1 MENPGDFRFCGR
13 CGAPL
18 ERAREVRKTVTVLF
32 CDLTGSTA
40 MGERLDPEAVRATMR
55 RYYEESRQVLERH
68 GGTVE
73 KFIGDAVMAVFGVP
87 QAHEDDALRA
97 VRAAA
102 ELVEAVTALGLEPR
116 VGVNTGEVVAGE
128 GESLV
133 VGDAVNVAARLEQVA
148 EPGEILIGAETSRLV
163 RDAVRVEPVELALK
177 GKSAPVDAFRLLGV
191 DPTAPGLE
199 RHLDSPLV
207 GRQRE
212 LQRLKDDFE
221 HAAERHSSQLFT
233 LLGPAGVG
241 KSRLVAE
248 FMRDVGDSARVVT
261 GRCLHYGEGI
271 TYWPLV
277 EVLLQLGA
285 DAEAVLGK
293 ATPAEA
299 AVATRHVLESE
310 ALERPLVVIF
320 DDIQWAEP
328 TFLELVE
335 HVADWSRG
343 AAIFLLCIARP
354 ELLEL
359 QPSWGGGKPNAT
371 SLLLEPLGTG
381 DASSLIDN
389 LIGETEL
396 SDATRTRILEAS
408 QGNPLFVEEMLLMIR
423 ESGGDGEVEVP
434 PTIQALLQARIDRL
448 ASAERSVIERGS
460 VEGEVFH
467 RLPVAE
473 LASQQVRSDLD
484 GHLKRLIRNE
494 LIRPEPARLP
504 GDDAFRF
511 RHLLIR
517 DAAYESLPKE
527 TRADLHERFAL
538 WVEEHV
544 QLVEQDEIVGY
555 HLEQAV
561 KYQRELGRDEP
572 QLARHA
578 SERLSA
584 SGRAA
589 LMRGDNR
596 AAASLLERAVDLLPA
611 GDPAR
616 LELLPHLADARMDL
630 GQFER
635 VVLPIE
641 ELEAAGDER
650 WSAYAAVIRPMYGAF
665 SGADRSLEESREE
678 ILDAIETLRRLG
690 DDAGLAR
697 AYSVLGSV
705 HWTNCRA
712 RDAGV
717 AFREAL
723 AHALEAGDPL
733 LAEGARE
740 MLVTLNSHGPTP
752 RAEAEA
758 EIERVR
764 ADARGL
770 IVASSANRALGRLAA
785 MGGHFDEA
793 RVLVER
799 GRNVLREAGST
810 IWYLATS
817 QAPAQVEELAGNYE
831 VALQVLREAFD
842 ELDALGEHA
851 FTSTNAMIMSSLLCR
866 LDREEEAA
874 EWIEIAR
881 RLSPASDIATLA
893 GVDYVEAIVLAR
905 RGELDAAHERA
916 ERALRQAEKSDFWDL
931 RAGSREA
938 AAEVMERSGR
948 PADARRLLE
957 EARAIYEE
965 KGVTVRVER
974 LDALLAEL

>member
-13 CGAPL
+13 CRAPL
-18 ERAREVRKTVTVLF
+18 EPAREVRKTVTVLF

-55 RYYEESRQVLERH
+55 RYYEESRHVLERH

-102 ELVEAVTALGLEPR
+102 ELVEAVKALGLEPR

-128 GESLV
+128 GDSLV

-148 EPGEILIGAETSRLV
+148 DPGEILIGAETSGLV
-163 RDAVRVEPVELALK
+163 RDAVRVEPVELSLK
-177 GKSAPVDAFRLLGV
+177 GKSAPVDAFRLLAV
-191 DPTAPGLE
+191 DPSAPGLE
-199 RHLDSPLV
+199 RRLDSPLV

-212 LQRLKDDFE
+212 LRRLNDDFG
-221 HAAERHSSQLFT
+221 HAVEQRSSQLFT

-248 FMRDVGDSARVVT
+248 FKRDVGDRARIVT

-285 DAEAVLGK
+285 DAEAVLGMP
-293 ATPAEA
+293 TPAEA
-299 AVATRHVLESE
+299 AVATRHVLETE
-310 ALERPLVVIF
+310 ALERPLVVVF

-335 HVADWSRG
+335 HIVDWSRG
-343 AAIFLLCIARP
+343 AAIFLLCVARP

-359 QPSWGGGKPNAT
+359 QPSWGGGKANAT
-371 SLLLEPLGTG
+371 SLLLEPLAEEE
-381 DASSLIDN
+381 ASSLIDN
-389 LIGETEL
+389 LLGGHEL

-408 QGNPLFVEEMLLMIR
+408 QGNPLFVEEMLLMLR
-423 ESGGDGEVEVP
+423 ESGGDGQVEVP

-448 ASAERSVIERGS
+448 AAPERSVIERGS

-484 GHLKRLIRNE
+484 GHLKRLIQNE

-544 QLVEQDEIVGY
+544 QLVEEDEIVGY
-555 HLEQAV
+555 HFEQAV
-561 KYQRELGRDEP
+561 KYRRELGRDDP
-572 QLARHA
+572 QLAARA
-578 SERLSA
+578 AERLA
-584 SGRAA
+584 AAGRAA
-589 LMRGDNR
+589 LLRGDNR
-596 AAASLLERAVDLLPA
+596 AAATLLERAADLRPA
-611 GDPAR
+611 GEPAR
-616 LELLPHLADARMDL
+616 LELLLLLADALLDL
-630 GQFER
+630 GRFDG
-635 VVLPIE
+635 VLTILE
-641 ELEAAGDER
+641 ELEGADDDEWIAHAA
-650 WSAYAAVIRPMYGAF
+650 ILRPMYGAF
-665 SGADRSLEESREE
+665 SGAGSLAESRDD
-678 ILDAIETLRRLG
+678 ILWAIETFRRT
-690 DDAGLAR
+690 DDHGGLAR
-697 AYSVLGSV
+697 AFTVLGNL

-712 RDAGV
+712 ADAGV
-717 AFREAL
+717 AHREAL
-723 AHALEAGDPL
+723 SHATKAGDPL
-733 LAEGARE
+733 LAEGVRE
-740 MLVTLNSHGPTP
+740 LLVTMNSHGPAP
-752 RAEAEA
+752 VAQAEAE
-758 EIERVR
+758 VR
-764 ADARGL
+764 RLRKEARGL
-770 IVASSANRALGRLAA
+770 VVESAADRALGRLAA
-785 MGGHFDEA
+785 MRGDLDEA
-793 RVLVER
+793 RALAER
-799 GRNVLREAGST
+799 GRNALRDAGSI

-817 QAPAQVEELAGNYE
+817 QAPAEIEEISGNYE
-831 VALQVLREAFD
+831 AALEIVREGF
-842 ELDALGEHA
+842 EQLDALGEHA
-851 FTSTNAMIMSSLLCR
+851 FASTNAMIISTLLCK
-866 LDREEEAA
+866 LGREDEAVP
-874 EWIEIAR
+874 WIDAAR
-881 RLSPASDIATLA
+881 RLSPASDVATLA
-893 GVDYVEAIVLAR
+893 GVDYAEAIVLAR
-905 RGELDAAHERA
+905 QGDLEQAQEL
-916 ERALRQAEKSDFWDL
+916 ALRTVEQAEATDFWHL
-931 RAGSREA
+931 RGNAHEA

-948 PADARRLLE
+948 SAEARELLE
-957 EARAIYEE
+957 RARAVYDE
-965 KGVTVRVER
+965 KGVAVEVAR

>member
-1 MENPGDFRFCGR
+1 MENPVDFRFCGR

-18 ERAREVRKTVTVLF
+18 ERGREVRKTVTVLF

-40 MGERLDPEAVRATMR
+40 MGERLDPEAIRATMR

-102 ELVEAVTALGLEPR
+102 ELVAAVKALGLEPR

-128 GESLV
+128 DDSLV
-133 VGDAVNVAARLEQVA
+133 VGDAVNVAARLEQMA
-148 EPGEILIGAETSRLV
+148 DPGEILIGAETSQLV
-163 RDAVRVEPVELALK
+163 RDAVRLEPVELALK
-177 GKSAPVDAFRLLGV
+177 GKSAPVAAFRLLEV

-221 HAAERHSSQLFT
+221 HAVSQSSSQLFT

-248 FMRDVGDSARVVT
+248 FMRDVGDRARVAS

-277 EVLLQLGA
+277 EVLLQLDA
-285 DAEAVLGK
+285 DAEAVLGMP
-293 ATPAEA
+293 TPAEA
-299 AVATRHVLESE
+299 AVATRHVLETE
-310 ALERPLVVIF
+310 ALERPLVVVF

-335 HVADWSRG
+335 HVVDWSRG
-343 AAIFLLCIARP
+343 AAIFLLCVARP

-371 SLLLEPLGTG
+371 SLLLEPLAEGE
-381 DASSLIDN
+381 ASSLIDN
-389 LIGETEL
+389 LLGETEL
-396 SDATRTRILEAS
+396 SDATRARILAAS
-408 QGNPLFVEEMLLMIR
+408 QGNPLFVEEMLLMLR

-448 ASAERSVIERGS
+448 AAAERSVIERGS

-473 LASQQVRSDLD
+473 LASQQVRGDLD
-484 GHLKRLIRNE
+484 GHLKKLIRNE

-544 QLVEQDEIVGY
+544 RLVEQDEIVGY

-561 KYQRELGRDEP
+561 KYRRELGRDDL

-578 SERLSA
+578 SDRLA
-584 SGRAA
+584 VAGRAA
-589 LMRGDNR
+589 LVRGDNPAAGTLIER
-596 AAASLLERAVDLLPA
+596 AAELLPA

-616 LELLPHLADARMDL
+616 LPLLPPLADARIDL
-630 GQFER
+630 GRFED
-635 VVLPIE
+635 VLLAIQ
-641 ELEAAGDER
+641 ELDAVGDER
-650 WSAYAAVIRPMYGAF
+650 WSAYAAVLRPMVDAF
-665 SGADRSLEESREE
+665 SGTGSLEESRDD
-678 ILDAIETLRRLG
+678 ITAAIATFRRLG
-690 DDAGLAR
+690 DEAGLAR
-697 AYSVLGSV
+697 ALIVLGNL

-712 RDAGV
+712 GDAAAV
-717 AFREAL
+717 YREAL
-723 AHALEAGDPL
+723 EHADRAGDPL
-733 LAEGARE
+733 LADGARE
-740 MLVTLNSHGPTP
+740 MLVTTNTHGPTP
-752 RAEAEA
+752 VPEAEA
-758 EIERVR
+758 EVR
-764 ADARGL
+764 RLREHARGL
-770 IVASSANRALGRLAA
+770 IVTSSADRALGRLAA
-785 MGGHFDEA
+785 MRGDWDEA
-793 RVLVER
+793 RVFVER
-799 GRNVLREAGST
+799 GRGALQEAGSV
-810 IWYLATS
+810 IWFAATS
-817 QAPAQVEELAGNYE
+817 QAPAQLEELAGNYE
-831 VALQVLREAFD
+831 GAMQILRATFEQ
-842 ELDALGEHA
+842 LDSLGEHA
-851 FTSTNAMIMSSLLCR
+851 FASTHAIIIGSLLCR
-866 LDREEEAA
+866 LGREDEAV
-874 EWIEIAR
+874 EWIEVAR
-881 RLSPASDIATLA
+881 RLSPVSDIATLG
-893 GVDYVEAIVLAR
+893 GVDCVEAIVLAR
-905 RGELDAAHERA
+905 HGELDAAQELA
-916 ERALRQAEKSDFWDL
+916 QRALDTAEQTDFWDQ
-931 RAGSREA
+931 RGRSREA

-948 PADARRLLE
+948 PNEQRKLLE
-957 EARAIYEE
+957 EALAVYEQ
-965 KGVTVRVER
+965 KGVTVEVER
-974 LDALLAEL
+974 LRRLLAEL

>member
-1 MENPGDFRFCGR
+1 M
-13 CGAPL
+13 
-18 ERAREVRKTVTVLF
+18 LF

-40 MGERLDPEAVRATMR
+40 MGERLDPEALRTTMR
-55 RYYEESRQVLERH
+55 TYYEESRQVLERH

-102 ELVEAVTALGLEPR
+102 ELVEAVAALGLEPR

-128 GESLV
+128 GDSLV

-163 RDAVRVEPVELALK
+163 RDAVRLEPVELELK
-177 GKSAPVDAFRLLGV
+177 GKSAPVDAFRLIEI
-191 DPTAPGLE
+191 DPTAAGLE

-207 GRQRE
+207 GRRRE

-221 HAAERHSSQLFT
+221 HALEQRSSQLFT

-248 FMRDVGDSARVVT
+248 FMRDVDGRARVVT
-261 GRCLHYGEGI
+261 GRCLPYGEGI

-285 DAEAVLGK
+285 DAEAVLGMP
-293 ATPAEA
+293 TPAEA
-299 AVATRHVLESE
+299 AVATRHVLEQE

-371 SLLLEPLGTG
+371 SLLLEPLGEG

-389 LIGETEL
+389 LLGDTAL

-423 ESGGDGEVEVP
+423 ESGADGEIEVP

-448 ASAERSVIERGS
+448 AAAERSVIERGS

-473 LASQQVRSDLD
+473 LASLQVRSDLD

-555 HLEQAV
+555 HFEQAV
-561 KYQRELGRDEP
+561 KYRRELGRDDV

-578 SERLSA
+578 SERMA
-584 SGRAA
+584 AAGRAA
-589 LMRGDNR
+589 LVRGDNR
-596 AAASLLERAVDLLPA
+596 AAASLIDRATQLLPA

-616 LELLPHLADARMDL
+616 LPLLPPLADARLDL
-630 GQFER
+630 GRFDD
-635 VVLPIE
+635 VLTAIQ
-641 ELEAAGDER
+641 ELESAGDER
-650 WSAYAAVIRPMYGAF
+650 WAAYGAVIRPMYGAF
-665 SGADRSLEESREE
+665 SGADRSLEESRDD
-678 ILDAIETLRRLG
+678 ILRAIETLGRAG

-697 AYSVLGSV
+697 AYTVLGAL

-712 RDAGV
+712 ADAGV
-717 AFREAL
+717 AYRQAL
-723 AHALEAGDPL
+723 AHAERAGDPL

-740 MLVTLNSHGPTP
+740 LLVTMNSHGPTP

-758 EIERVR
+758 EVKRLR
-764 ADARGL
+764 AHARG
-770 IVASSANRALGRLAA
+770 VAVESSADRALGRLAA
-785 MGGHFDEA
+785 MRGDFDEA

-799 GRNVLREAGST
+799 GRSALKEAGSN
-810 IWYLATS
+810 IWYFATS
-817 QAPAQVEELAGNYE
+817 QAPSQVEELAGNYE
-831 VALQVLREAFD
+831 AALAILSEGFD
-842 ELDALGEHA
+842 QLDALGEHA
-851 FTSTNAMIMSSLLCR
+851 FTSTNAMIISSLLCR
-866 LDREEEAA
+866 LGREDEAA
-874 EWIEIAR
+874 DWIERAR
-881 RLSPASDIATLA
+881 RLSPASDVATLA
-893 GVDYVEAIVLAR
+893 GVDYIEAMVLSR
-905 RGELDAAHERA
+905 RGELDAAQELA
-916 ERALRQAEKSDFWDL
+916 QRALEQAEKTDFWDL
-931 RAGSREA
+931 RAHSREA

-948 PADARRLLE
+948 EAEAHALLE
-957 EARAIYEE
+957 EALAVYED
-965 KGVTVRVER
+965 KGVDVEVDR
-974 LDALLAEL
+974 LRSLLAKL

>member
-1 MENPGDFRFCGR
+1 
-13 CGAPL
+13 
-18 ERAREVRKTVTVLF
+18 
-32 CDLTGSTA
+32 
-40 MGERLDPEAVRATMR
+40 
-55 RYYEESRQVLERH
+55 
-68 GGTVE
+68 
-73 KFIGDAVMAVFGVP
+73 
-87 QAHEDDALRA
+87 
-97 VRAAA
+97 
-102 ELVEAVTALGLEPR
+102 
-116 VGVNTGEVVAGE
+116 VNTGEVVAGE
-128 GESLV
+128 GEALV

-177 GKSAPVDAFRLLGV
+177 GKSAPVDAFRLLRV

-221 HAAERHSSQLFT
+221 RAVEQRSSQLFT
-233 LLGPAGVG
+233 LLGAAGVG

-277 EVLLQLGA
+277 EVLMQLDA
-285 DAEAVLGK
+285 DVETVLGM

-299 AVATRHVLESE
+299 SVATRHVLENE

-335 HVADWSRG
+335 HIVDWSRG

-371 SLLLEPLGTG
+371 SLLLEPLGEG

-389 LIGETEL
+389 LIGEVAL
-396 SDATRTRILEAS
+396 SAATRTRILDAS

-423 ESGGDGEVEVP
+423 ESGGEGEVEVP
-434 PTIQALLQARIDRL
+434 PTIQALLQARIDHL
-448 ASAERSVIERGS
+448 AAPERSVIERGS

-561 KYQRELGRDEP
+561 RYRRELGRDEP
-572 QLARHA
+572 KLARHA
-578 SERLSA
+578 SERLA
-584 SGRAA
+584 AAGRAA
-589 LMRGDNR
+589 FERGDNR
-596 AAASLLERAVDLLPA
+596 AAGTLLERAVEIVPPGDPRSLPLLPTLT
-611 GDPAR
+611 DAR
-616 LELLPHLADARMDL
+616 LDL
-630 GQFER
+630 GRFDDA
-635 VVLPIE
+635 LASIE
-641 ELEAAGDER
+641 ELDRAGHER
-650 WSAYAAVIRPMYGAF
+650 WSAYAAVLRPMYGAL
-665 SGADRSLEESREE
+665 SGAGSLEESRDD
-678 ILDAIETLRRLG
+678 IDSAADAFRRLG

-697 AYSVLGSV
+697 ALTVLGNLE
-705 HWTNCRA
+705 WTSCC
-712 RDAGV
+712 AG
-717 AFREAL
+717 AAAIAYREAL
-723 AHALEAGDPL
+723 SHAERAGDPL

-740 MLVTLNSHGPTP
+740 MLVTTNTHGPTA
-752 RAEAEA
+752 RAEAEVEVERLRA
-758 EIERVR
+758 E
-764 ADARGL
+764 ARGL
-770 IVASSANRALGRLAA
+770 VVESAADRALGRLAA
-785 MGGHFDEA
+785 MRGDFDQA
-793 RVLVER
+793 RMLVER
-799 GRNVLREAGST
+799 GRNALKEAGSI
-810 IWYLATS
+810 IWYEATS
-817 QAPAQVEELAGNYE
+817 QAPAQVEELAGNPE
-831 VALQVLREAFD
+831 TALEILSEGFD
-842 ELDALGEHA
+842 RLDSLGEHA
-851 FTSTNAMIMSSLLCR
+851 FASTNAMLISSLLCE
-866 LDREEEAA
+866 LEREDEAVG
-874 EWIEIAR
+874 WIDAAR
-881 RLSPASDIATLA
+881 RLSPASDVATLA
-893 GVDYVEAIVLAR
+893 GVDYVEAMVLAR
-905 RGELDAAHERA
+905 QGDLVRANELAL
-916 ERALRQAEKSDFWDL
+916 RALEQAEKTDFWDL
-931 RAGSREA
+931 RAGAREA
-938 AAEVMERSGR
+938 AAEVMERAGR
-948 PADARRLLE
+948 STDGRRLLE
-957 EARAIYEE
+957 EARAVYEE
-965 KGVTVRVER
+965 KGVTVRVQR

>member
-116 VGVNTGEVVAGE
+116 VGVNTGEVVAAE

-148 EPGEILIGAETSRLV
+148 GPGEILIGAETSRLV

-199 RHLDSPLV
+199 RHFDSPLV

-221 HAAERHSSQLFT
+221 HAAEQRSSQLFT

-248 FMRDVGDSARVVT
+248 FMADVGDSARVVT

-285 DAEAVLGK
+285 DVEAVLRM

-299 AVATRHVLESE
+299 AVATRHVLEKE

-335 HVADWSRG
+335 HIADWSRG
-343 AAIFLLCIARP
+343 AAIFLLCISRP

-371 SLLLEPLGTG
+371 SLMLEQLGED

-389 LIGETEL
+389 LIGGTEL

-408 QGNPLFVEEMLLMIR
+408 QGNPLFVEEMLLMLR
-423 ESGGDGEVEVP
+423 ESRGDGEVEVP

-448 ASAERSVIERGS
+448 AAPERSVIERGS

-467 RLPVAE
+467 RMPVAE
-473 LASQQVRSDLD
+473 LTSQQVRSDLD
-484 GHLKRLIRNE
+484 GHLKRLIRSE

-561 KYQRELGRDEP
+561 KYRRELGRDEP

-578 SERLSA
+578 SERLAAAGRSA
-584 SGRAA
+584 
-589 LMRGDNR
+589 LLRGDNR
-596 AAASLLERAVDLLPA
+596 AAASMLERAVDLLPV
-611 GDPAR
+611 GDPTR
-616 LELLPHLADARMDL
+616 LELLPPLADARLDL
-630 GQFER
+630 GRFDG
-635 VVLPIE
+635 VLLPVA

-650 WSAYAAVIRPMYGAF
+650 WSAYAAILRPIHAAL
-665 SGADRSLEESREE
+665 SGTGSLAENRDG
-678 ILDAIETLRRLG
+678 IVAAIEAFRRAG
-690 DDAGLAR
+690 DNAGLAR
-697 AYSVLGSV
+697 GFLMLGNV

-712 RDAGV
+712 ADAGV
-717 AFREAL
+717 AYRESL
-723 AHALEAGDPL
+723 SHAERAGDPL

-740 MLVTLNSHGPTP
+740 LLITMNSHGPTP
-752 RAEAEA
+752 VPDAEAEVRRLRAEA
-758 EIERVR
+758 
-764 ADARGL
+764 RGL
-770 IVASSANRALGRLAA
+770 VVESSADRALGRLAA
-785 MGGHFDEA
+785 MRGDFDAA

-799 GRNVLREAGST
+799 GRNALKEAGSI

-817 QAPAQVEELAGNYE
+817 QATSQVEELAGNYE
-831 VALQVLREAFD
+831 AALEILRDGFD
-842 ELDALGEHA
+842 QLDSLGEHS
-851 FTSTNAMIMSSLLCR
+851 FTSTNAMIISSLLCR
-866 LDREEEAA
+866 LGREDEAT
-874 EWIEIAR
+874 EWIDAAR
-881 RLSPASDIATLA
+881 RLSPASDVATLA

-905 RGELDAAHERA
+905 RGDLDAAHDLA
-916 ERALRQAEKSDFWDL
+916 QRALDQAEKTDFWDL
-931 RAGSREA
+931 RGRSREA

-948 PADARRLLE
+948 EA
-957 EARAIYEE
+957 EARALLDEARAVYQA
-965 KGVTVRVER
+965 KGVVVEVAR